1 MVRRQVALSS
11 AAPARTNKLV
21 FAYPGDLQTVTGGYL
36 YDRCIVRELTAL
48 GWEVELLSLG
58 PGFPFPD
65 QETLNQAEQLLSQ
78 VRSGKP
84 IVVDG
89 LALGVMPEAIA
100 QASVHHPVIALIHHP
115 LAYESGLTSDQ
126 QAKLQNS
133 EKLALSYAD
142 HVIANSPLTAQTL
155 TESFGVDSKKI
166 TIVIPGT
173 HRVSPPLHQVRTR
186 FTNQDEFKWLS
197 VGSIISR
204 KGFDILIK
212 ALEPLNAMPWSLSI
226 VGDTTRDVKAYSDLL
241 DSITFFDLQDRIH
254 IHGVVDDVCLDS
266 LYRGADGFV
275 LASLF
280 EGYGMAYAEALS
292 YALPVIGTS
301 GGAIIQTVPDSAGIL
316 TPPGDI
322 PSLTEALRMVMSDR
336 SQRERLSL
344 GAQEAA
350 SKLPTWPES
359 AKIFADAIQT
369 YIV

>member
-1 MVRRQVALSS
+1 LS
-11 AAPARTNKLV
+11 AAPPSYANTFV
-21 FAYPGDLQTVTGGYL
+21 FAYPGDFQTVSGGYT

-65 QETLNQAEQLLSQ
+65 QETLNEAEQLLSQ
-78 VRSGKP
+78 IQPGKL
-84 IVVDG
+84 IVIDG

-100 QASVHHPVIALIHHP
+100 QASVNHPIIALIHHP
-115 LAYESGLTSDQ
+115 LAYESGLTVDQ
-126 QAKLQNS
+126 QVRLQKS
-133 EKLALSYAD
+133 ETLALSYVK

-155 TESFGVDSKKI
+155 TESFGIDDKKM
-166 TIVIPGT
+166 TTVIPGT
-173 HRVSPPLHQVRTR
+173 NRVSHLLNQVRTH

-197 VGSIISR
+197 VGSIIPR

-212 ALEPLNAMPWSLSI
+212 ALAPLNEMAWSLSI
-226 VGDTTRDVKAYSDLL
+226 VGDTTRDPSALANLL
-241 DSITFFDLQDRIH
+241 RIITHFDLQDRIQ
-254 IHGVVDDVCLDS
+254 IHGVIDDARLDS
-266 LYRGADGFV
+266 LYRKADGFV

-316 TPPGDI
+316 IPPGDV
-322 PSLTEALRMVMSDR
+322 PSLTEALRLVMSDR
-336 SQRERLSL
+336 YRREQLSL

-350 SKLPTWPES
+350 KKLPTWPES
-359 AKIFADAIQT
+359 AKIFADIIQT
-369 YIV
+369 CIN